1 MQQTL
6 LHFSESSWNAYEWDI
21 LIPTSGK
28 TAKIRFP
35 QMRGLDADIFRATAL
50 TFLVQCASAE
60 AAQRVVRE
68 GSHFLSYLSKVGIFI
83 ENIRTSVVNQYIEH
97 LKTLEISDG
106 QKNTRIRSACSLYET
121 CVENVD
127 VVAYVKA
134 VDFSFRFSE
143 PVKRRRAPDKCV
155 MEALD
160 LAFFDLSYEGIPLA
174 IRLTY
179 FLLRLIPNRISEVL
193 SINLECLSYP
203 DLGVFAISI
212 PTAKET
218 PLHIPLYSQY
228 SFSMDGKIESIFFRL
243 LRMQQD
249 DVRSHAASEMA
260 DVDYLL
266 FDSSQ
271 GRVLSANDFNQFLD
285 EFIHHHHILD
295 ADGEYPVVTS
305 HRFRHVCI
313 GERLRSGIYSPEQAM
328 KEANHSNVDVTLS
341 YGYMSEHDEA
351 EHLGEISSVVLSDDL
366 QVTVQAESVQHTKI
380 NPTKYARLQN
390 DTAYTRVIPG
400 FGLCSNV
407 KCVPQYE
414 KCVECSC
421 FLPDKLYLEYF
432 LEARDIVQKRILK
445 LMRGNCSQEAMVYE
459 RNQLRIINAYI
470 LKMTT
475 NSTTVNSVVTD
486 YDEKEFAYGSA

>member
-1 MQQTL
+1 MRQTL
-6 LHFSESSWNAYEWDI
+6 LQFSESSWNAYEWDI
-21 LIPTSGK
+21 LIPTSSK

-35 QMRGLDADIFRATAL
+35 QMRGLDADILRATAL
-50 TFLVQCASAE
+50 TLLVQCASAE

-68 GSHFLSYLSKVGIFI
+68 GSYFLSYLSKAGIFI

-97 LKTLEISDG
+97 LKALEISDG
-106 QKNTRIRSACSLYET
+106 QKNNRIRSACSLYET
-121 CVENVD
+121 CVENID
-127 VVAYVKA
+127 FVAYVKA

-155 MEALD
+155 MDALD
-160 LAFFDLSYEGIPLA
+160 LAFFNLAYEEIPLV

-193 SINLECLSYP
+193 SISLECLSYP

-228 SFSMDGKIESIFFRL
+228 VFSMDGKIESLFFRL

-249 DVRSHAASEMA
+249 AVRSYTTSDM
-260 DVDYLL
+260 DGLDYLL

-271 GRVLSANDFNQFLD
+271 GRALSANDFNTFL
-285 EFIHHHHILD
+285 ERFIHNHHILD
-295 ADGEYPVVTS
+295 ADGKYPVVTS
-305 HRFRHVCI
+305 HHLRHVCI
-313 GERLRSGIYSPEQAM
+313 GERLRSGIYSPEQTM
-328 KEANHSNVDVTLS
+328 KEANHRNVDVTLS

-400 FGLCSNV
+400 FGLCSNA

-421 FLPDKLYLEYF
+421 FLPDKLYLDYF

-445 LMRGNCSQEAMVYE
+445 LMRGKCSPEAVTYE
-459 RNQLRIINAYI
+459 RKQLKIINAYI
-470 LKMTT
+470 AKITSDNT
-475 NSTTVNSVVTD
+475 AVNPVVD
-486 YDEKEFAYGSA
+486 YYGKELAYGSA